1 MDQAGQTVTKEN
13 FEELAMFWLNLTREM
28 AAPKTTVRRLTSLRG
43 FARWAEVSQA
53 PLREYIPPSPGK
65 SIPHPIPEGI
75 PGVLA
80 MIDHAKNTDQR
91 ALIALGGLV
100 GCRISESLSARFDWI
115 DLESNTLTIRG
126 KGDKT
131 RIVPISP
138 MAWDIIVDAFVKS
151 HGKSDKR
158 LVSYRDRFARQVVA
172 NLGVRAGLSRPIASH
187 DLRAT
192 FATAV
197 YDETLNLRLVQ
208 ELLGHASSNTTETY
222 TGVQMTQMRE
232 AVSFHV

>member
-1 MDQAGQTVTKEN
+1 VTKEN

-43 FARWAEVSQA
+43 FARWMEVSPA
-53 PLREYIPPSPGK
+53 PLRDYIPPSPGK

-75 PGVLA
+75 HGVLT
-80 MIDHAKNTDQR
+80 MIDHAKNADQR

-100 GCRISESLSARFDWI
+100 GCRISESLAVRFDWI
-115 DLESNTLTIRG
+115 DLNTNTLTIRG

-131 RIVPISP
+131 RIVPISQL
-138 MAWDIIVDAFVKS
+138 AWDVIVDAFVKS
-151 HGKSDKR
+151 HTKDDKR
-158 LVSYRDRFARQVVA
+158 LVSYQDRFARQVVC

-208 ELLGHASSNTTETY
+208 ELLGHASSNTTEVY
-222 TGVQMTQMRE
+222 TGVQMSQMRE
-232 AVSFHV
+232 AVSFNV